1 MNLTKELNGVK
12 EKIETVARSMGLDFF
27 ETVFELVDYDR
38 MNEIASYG
46 GFPKRYPHWK
56 FGMEYEQLSKSYT
69 YGLQK
74 IYELVI
80 NNDPCYAYLMESNE
94 PFAQKVVMA
103 HVYGHSDFFKQNLW
117 FAITDRKAINT
128 LANHGVLVWKYIHR
142 YGYEEVEKFLDQCLS
157 IDNMIDPYS
166 VFSPKNSSD
175 SEKEELPRSIIKKLK
190 SKNYMD
196 SFINTKEFLEERNKK
211 VQEEKEKKKH
221 FPQNPQRDFLLFLLE
236 HGKLENWQQNI
247 LSMIREESYY
257 FAPQSQTKIMNE
269 GWASYWHSRIMTE
282 SCLEDSELVDY
293 ADQHSATMGSSP
305 GVLNPYKMGL
315 ALFRDIED
323 RWNKGKFGLEYED
336 CEDLKELE
344 FWDKQ
349 LGLGIEKIFEVRKIY
364 NDVTF
369 IDTFLTKEFAT
380 RNHLFTYSVQGQG
393 DFVIQKREFEE
404 IRKTLLFNLSNRGQP
419 IVEVLDGN
427 YKNRGELYLKHL
439 YEGVPLDLGYAKATL
454 KNVANLWT
462 KPVHIEIVQGNREL
476 LLSFDCHD
484 FKEILMGVHKN

>member
-1 MNLTKELNGVK
+1 MSLTSHLIEVK
-12 EKIETVARSMGLDFF
+12 ERIEAVARSLGLDFF
-27 ETVFELVDYDR
+27 ETVFELVNYDR

-46 GFPKRYPHWK
+46 GFPKRYPHWR

-74 IYELVI
+74 VYELVI
-80 NNDPCYAYLMESNE
+80 NNNPCYAYLMESNE

-103 HVYGHSDFFKQNLW
+103 HVYAHSDFFKRNLW
-117 FAITDRKAINT
+117 FSGTDRKAINT

-166 VFSPKNSSD
+166 VFSPKNKSE
-175 SEKEELPRSIIKKLK
+175 EKEEETHSRKKLE
-190 SKNYMD
+190 SKTYMD
-196 SFINTKEFLEERNKK
+196 SFINTEEFLAERDKK
-211 VQEEKEKKKH
+211 VQEAKKKKKQ
-221 FPQNPQRDFLLFLLE
+221 FPQNPERDLLLFLLE
-236 HGKLENWQQNI
+236 NAKLENWQQNI
-247 LSMIREESYY
+247 LSMVREESYY
-257 FAPQSQTKIMNE
+257 FGPQAQTKIMNE

-282 SCLEDSELVDY
+282 VCLEDSELVDY
-293 ADQHSATMGSSP
+293 ADQHSATMGESP
-305 GVLNPYKMGL
+305 GVLNPYKLGL

-336 CEDLKELE
+336 CENLRELE
-344 FWDKQ
+344 LWDKQ
-349 LGLGIEKIFEVRKIY
+349 LGQGKEKIFEVRKIY

-369 IDTFLTKEFAT
+369 IDSFLTKEFAS

-393 DFVIQKREFEE
+393 DFVIQRREFEE
-404 IRKTLLFNLSNRGQP
+404 IKRTLLFNLSNRGQP

-439 YEGVPLDLGYAKATL
+439 YEGIPLDLEYAKATL
-454 KNVANLWT
+454 KNITSLWGR
-462 KPVHIEIVQGNREL
+462 PVHIEMVHGNHQL
-476 LLSFDCHD
+476 LLSFDSHD
-484 FKEILMGVHKN
+484 FKEILMGVYKK